1 MPIELTQL
9 PVLVMTVASVVLPF
23 MYAVP
28 KDTVQRF
35 AAIPLESGRRKQR
48 LLALLLLVVLV
59 GGVYAM
65 VRYRPISLWSLLA
78 APLVFLLVLVEI
90 LPDAMVERF
99 VIPAG
104 RAYLVL
110 SGIAAACLLTL
121 ALLWTS
127 LAGELRIFDSRGDR
141 YVLTHERDAFLFW
154 YFIAG
159 TAAVNFAAI
168 RLLREWFVHRARTRQ
183 PGYPA

>member
-28 KDTVQRF
+28 KDTAARF
-35 AAIPLESGRRKQR
+35 VAIPHTGRRKQR
-48 LLALLLLVVLV
+48 LLALLLLAVLV
-59 GGVYAM
+59 VGVYAM